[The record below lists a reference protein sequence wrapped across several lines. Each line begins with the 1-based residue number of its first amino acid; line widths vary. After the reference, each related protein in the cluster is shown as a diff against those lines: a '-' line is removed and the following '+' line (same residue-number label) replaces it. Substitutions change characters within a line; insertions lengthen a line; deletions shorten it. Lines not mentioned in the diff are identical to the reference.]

1 MLRFLHDDSSL
12 EFFILNTNLY
22 ILETMAQKKL
32 VQEDLEALNSLKDLA
47 ESYEEIAVIRM
58 QNIRDS
64 VLKTRDFLAEIS
76 DIFVD
81 LKASYEREVKDLM
94 ARIKRGE
101 KTLLHG
107 LQKNG
112 KTLLVYLSSNGRLYG
127 AVTQKTFR
135 LFVEDVRKPEQA
147 QSDLVVIGNAGREMY
162 EGTETSK
169 SRPFTYFE
177 IPDTSVDVSHIKQ
190 LMQKFLQ
197 YEKVYVYYG
206 KFGNVVKQTPITTS
220 ISGEDIF
227 ETEIVSPTPREDRF
241 IFEPT
246 LEKIFHFFETQIM
259 ANLFS
264 QTLLENQLAR
274 HASRVNAMEEAL
286 VHIEE
291 ESKKLNQLKTRL
303 RHLTQNKKQLET
315 ISGVISLLEV

>member
-1 MLRFLHDDSSL
+1 MPQR
-12 EFFILNTNLY
+12 
-22 ILETMAQKKL
+22 KL

-64 VLKTRDFLAEIS
+64 VLKTRDFLAELS

-81 LKASYEREVKDLM
+81 LKSSYEREVKDLLS
-94 ARIKRGE
+94 RIKRGE
-101 KTLLHG
+101 KTILHG

-112 KTLLVYLSSNGRLYG
+112 KKLMVYLSSNGRLYG
-127 AVTQKTFR
+127 SVTQKTFK
-135 LFVEDVRKPEQA
+135 LFIEELKHPDNST
-147 QSDLVVIGNAGREMY
+147 SDIVVIGNAGREMFEGSETGKNKPY
-162 EGTETSK
+162 E
-169 SRPFTYFE
+169 YFE
-177 IPDTSVDVSHIKQ
+177 IPDTSVDVTHIKK

-206 KFGNVVKQTPITTS
+206 KFGNVVKQSPIASS
-220 ISGEDIF
+220 ITGEDIF
-227 ETEIVSPTPREDRF
+227 ETEIVTPTPREDRF

-286 VHIEE
+286 GHIEE
-291 ESKKLNQLKTRL
+291 ESKKLNQMKNRI
-303 RHLTQNKKQLET
+303 RHLMQNKKQLET
-315 ISGVISLLEV
+315 ISGVISLLES